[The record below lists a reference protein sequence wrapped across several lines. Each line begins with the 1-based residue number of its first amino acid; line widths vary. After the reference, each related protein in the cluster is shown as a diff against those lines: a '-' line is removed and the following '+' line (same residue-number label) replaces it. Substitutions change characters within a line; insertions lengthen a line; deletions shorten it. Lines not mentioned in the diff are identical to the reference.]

1 MAASAREPRDF
12 ISDLEDLEDLLCH
25 HISNSKHSPELFTDQ
40 VVDILKNV
48 LACDRTTHWSTKSFM
63 RALREEYTLQSML
76 YPLISLLLATPTCA
90 KPILNMLSTE
100 LTDKE
105 PLCDRAS
112 HESWPR
118 INRTA
123 IEPLSNMPMTHDRG
137 TDPWSFA
144 VRLADQL
151 YNVIRLQAKMPY
163 KPFIEVLAENGF
175 DPPEHDDSAMH
186 GNAANGDDDG
196 DHIQDRQGYEVSLH
210 ARLSFLDDRV
220 KILEKREELLEGQL
234 DRATQAMA
242 ALRCTNLE
250 LAKKVSE
257 VQQRNHE
264 LTRSYVV

>member
-1 MAASAREPRDF
+1 MSVKPREPRDF

-25 HISNSKHSPELFTDQ
+25 HITNSQQSPELFTEQ

-48 LACDRTTHWSTKSFM
+48 LSNDRTTHWSTKSFM
-63 RALREEYTLQSML
+63 RDLREEYNLR
-76 YPLISLLLATPTCA
+76 
-90 KPILNMLSTE
+90 K

-105 PLCDRAS
+105 PNLDRAS

-123 IEPLSNMPMTHDRG
+123 IEPLSNMPVTHDRG

-151 YNVIRLQAKMPY
+151 YNVLRLQAKMPY
-163 KPFIEVLAENGF
+163 KPFIEVLTENGF
-175 DPPEHDDSAMH
+175 NRPE
-186 GNAANGDDDG
+186 DDG
-196 DHIQDRQGYEVSLH
+196 LAMYGGDAVDGNDDNDQIQDRQEYEVSLH
-210 ARLSFLDDRV
+210 ARLYFLEDRV
-220 KILEKREELLEGQL
+220 KILEKREEILEGQL

-242 ALRCTNLE
+242 ALRSTNLE

-264 LTRSYVV
+264 LTRSYVL

>member
-1 MAASAREPRDF
+1 MAANPREPRDF

-25 HISNSKHSPELFTDQ
+25 HITNSQQSPELFTKQ

-48 LACDRTTHWSTKSFM
+48 LSSDRTTHWSTKSFM
-63 RALREEYTLQSML
+63 RALREEYALQSTL
-76 YPLISLLLATPTCA
+76 YPPSCWQPPHT
-90 KPILNMLSTE
+90 KFILNTFYAD

-123 IEPLSNMPMTHDRG
+123 IEPLSNMPMTHDQG

-175 DPPEHDDSAMH
+175 DPPEHDDSAMY
-186 GNAANGDDDG
+186 GNAADSNDDG

>member
-1 MAASAREPRDF
+1 MAANPREPRDF

-25 HISNSKHSPELFTDQ
+25 HITNSKQSPELFTEQ
-40 VVDILKNV
+40 MMDILKNV
-48 LACDRTTHWSTKSFM
+48 LSIDRTTHWSTKSFM
-63 RALREEYTLQSML
+63 RALREEYALQ
-76 YPLISLLLATPTCA
+76 
-90 KPILNMLSTE
+90 K

-105 PLCDRAS
+105 PTFDRVS

-175 DPPEHDDSAMH
+175 DPPEHDDSAMY
-186 GNAANGDDDG
+186 GNEADSNDDG
-196 DHIQDRQGYEVSLH
+196 DQIQDRQGYEVSLH

-234 DRATQAMA
+234 DRATQAVA
-242 ALRCTNLE
+242 ALRSTNLE

-264 LTRSYVV
+264 LTRLYVL

>member
-1 MAASAREPRDF
+1 MAANPRGPRDF

-25 HISNSKHSPELFTDQ
+25 HITNSQQSPELFTKQ

-48 LACDRTTHWSTKSFM
+48 LSSDRTTHWSTKSFM
-63 RALREEYTLQSML
+63 RALREEYALQ
-76 YPLISLLLATPTCA
+76 
-90 KPILNMLSTE
+90 N

-123 IEPLSNMPMTHDRG
+123 IEPLSNMPMTHDQG

-175 DPPEHDDSAMH
+175 DLPEHDDSAMY
-186 GNAANGDDDG
+186 GNAADSNDDG

>member
-1 MAASAREPRDF
+1 MTAQPSEPRDF

-25 HISNSKHSPELFTDQ
+25 HITNSEQSPELFTEQ
-40 VVDILKNV
+40 MVDILKNV
-48 LACDRTTHWSTKSFM
+48 LSNDRTTHWSTKSFM
-63 RALREEYTLQSML
+63 RDLREEYNLRSMSCPHII
-76 YPLISLLLATPTCA
+76 PLNAIPTPCS
-90 KPILNMLSTE
+90 IFYIE

-105 PLCDRAS
+105 PNLDRGS

-123 IEPLSNMPMTHDRG
+123 IEPLSNMPLTHDRG

-151 YNVIRLQAKMPY
+151 YNVLRLQAKMPY
-163 KPFIEVLAENGF
+163 KPFIEVLTENGF
-175 DPPEHDDSAMH
+175 NRAVDDDSAMYGSAAD
-186 GNAANGDDDG
+186 GNDDSDQ
-196 DHIQDRQGYEVSLH
+196 IQDRQGYEVSLH
-210 ARLSFLDDRV
+210 ARLSFLEDRV

-242 ALRCTNLE
+242 ALRSTNLE

-257 VQQRNHE
+257 VQQRNHD
-264 LTRSYVV
+264 LTRSYVL

>member
-1 MAASAREPRDF
+1 M
-12 ISDLEDLEDLLCH
+12 
-25 HISNSKHSPELFTDQ
+25 N
-40 VVDILKNV
+40 
-48 LACDRTTHWSTKSFM
+48 
-63 RALREEYTLQSML
+63 
-76 YPLISLLLATPTCA
+76 
-90 KPILNMLSTE
+90 TE

-105 PLCDRAS
+105 PNLERAS

-151 YNVIRLQAKMPY
+151 YNVLRLQAKMPY
-163 KPFIEVLAENGF
+163 KPFIEVLTENGF
-175 DPPEHDDSAMH
+175 NRPLDDDSAMYGYAAD
-186 GNAANGDDDG
+186 GNDDSDQM
-196 DHIQDRQGYEVSLH
+196 QDRHDYEVSLH
-210 ARLSFLDDRV
+210 ARLSFLEDRV

-242 ALRCTNLE
+242 ALRSTNLE

-264 LTRSYVV
+264 LTRSYVL

>member
-1 MAASAREPRDF
+1 M
-12 ISDLEDLEDLLCH
+12 C
-25 HISNSKHSPELFTDQ
+25 
-40 VVDILKNV
+40 
-48 LACDRTTHWSTKSFM
+48 
-63 RALREEYTLQSML
+63 
-76 YPLISLLLATPTCA
+76 
-90 KPILNMLSTE
+90 TE

-105 PLCDRAS
+105 PTLDRAS

-175 DPPEHDDSAMH
+175 DSPVNDDSAMY
-186 GNAANGDDDG
+186 GNEADGNDDG
-196 DHIQDRQGYEVSLH
+196 DQMQDRQGYEVSLH

-257 VQQRNHE
+257 VQRRNHE
-264 LTRSYVV
+264 LTRSYVL

>member
-1 MAASAREPRDF
+1 MTAQPSEPRDF

-25 HISNSKHSPELFTDQ
+25 HITNSEQSPELFTEQ
-40 VVDILKNV
+40 MVDILKNV
-48 LACDRTTHWSTKSFM
+48 LSNDRTTHWSTKSFM
-63 RALREEYTLQSML
+63 RDLREEYNLR
-76 YPLISLLLATPTCA
+76 
-90 KPILNMLSTE
+90 K

-105 PLCDRAS
+105 PNLDRGS

-123 IEPLSNMPMTHDRG
+123 IEPLSNMPLTHDRG

-151 YNVIRLQAKMPY
+151 YNVLRLQAKMPY
-163 KPFIEVLAENGF
+163 KPFIEVLTENGF
-175 DPPEHDDSAMH
+175 NRAVDDDSAMYGSAAD
-186 GNAANGDDDG
+186 GNDDSDQ
-196 DHIQDRQGYEVSLH
+196 IQDRQGYEVSLH
-210 ARLSFLDDRV
+210 ARLSFLEDRV

-242 ALRCTNLE
+242 ALRSTNLE

-257 VQQRNHE
+257 VQQRNHD
-264 LTRSYVV
+264 LTRSYVL

>member
-1 MAASAREPRDF
+1 
-12 ISDLEDLEDLLCH
+12 
-25 HISNSKHSPELFTDQ
+25 
-40 VVDILKNV
+40 
-48 LACDRTTHWSTKSFM
+48 
-63 RALREEYTLQSML
+63 
-76 YPLISLLLATPTCA
+76 
-90 KPILNMLSTE
+90 
-100 LTDKE
+100 
-105 PLCDRAS
+105 
-112 HESWPR
+112 
-118 INRTA
+118 
-123 IEPLSNMPMTHDRG
+123 MPMTHDRG

-163 KPFIEVLAENGF
+163 KPFIEVLVENGF
-175 DPPEHDDSAMH
+175 DRPANDDSNMH
-186 GNAANGDDDG
+186 DNAADGNDDG
-196 DHIQDRQGYEVSLH
+196 DQIQDRQGYEASLH

-264 LTRSYVV
+264 LTRAYVL

>member
-25 HISNSKHSPELFTDQ
+25 HISNSKNSPELFTEQ

-48 LACDRTTHWSTKSFM
+48 LASDRTTHWSTKSFM
-63 RALREEYTLQSML
+63 RALREEYTLQ
-76 YPLISLLLATPTCA
+76 
-90 KPILNMLSTE
+90 K

-175 DPPEHDDSAMH
+175 DPPEHDDLAMY